1 MIVAYIDPGLGAL
14 IWQSVVAGI
23 VGFLFYVKKSRR
35 WIVNVFRNMFGC
47 GQKSPGVSIEIP
59 PPKVEVEINPK

>member
-35 WIVNVFRNMFGC
+35 WIVNVFRNMFGR
-47 GQKSPGVSIEIP
+47 GQKPPGASIEIP